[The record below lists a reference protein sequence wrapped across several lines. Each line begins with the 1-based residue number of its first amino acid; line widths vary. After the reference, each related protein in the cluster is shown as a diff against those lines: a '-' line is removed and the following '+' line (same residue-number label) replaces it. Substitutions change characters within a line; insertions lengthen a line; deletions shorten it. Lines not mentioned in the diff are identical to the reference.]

1 MFLSVINQPRQ
12 AMEFELL
19 DTATCEI
26 TFDSPAGEQQSAVQC
41 DQLVKDCDAS
51 LHQSLIY

>member
-41 DQLVKDCDAS
+41 DQLDEACDAS

>member
-1 MFLSVINQPRQ
+1 
-12 AMEFELL
+12 MEFELL